1 MRFNERQKRQE
12 KKIQKPQT
20 SNQYIMLK
28 YSLILLGAYFLYYA
42 GNIVYDLFLK
52 KEKTVQTDVAEE
64 YSLDDFAQ
72 AENEEP
78 TLIGIEDVENLKTPK
93 SFLKSEP
100 IPIQRQ
106 NNFEDN
112 PSLEEL
118 RKRFEEEEDLDGTS
132 SKQPETKH
140 HENPPQ
146 QTEISKKPEI
156 IEPIVSKKKN
166 DAQSKKDQWK
176 EFVNLSETNVKL
188 VDNIEGQKVYH
199 STI

>member
-1 MRFNERQKRQE
+1 MGLGL
-12 KKIQKPQT
+12 IPT
-20 SNQYIMLK
+20 IMLK
-28 YSLILLGAYFLYYA
+28 YSLILLGVYFLYYA

-52 KEKTVQTDVAEE
+52 KEKTIQTDVAEE
-64 YSLDDFAQ
+64 YSLGDFAQ
-72 AENEEP
+72 AENDEP
-78 TLIGIEDVENLKTPK
+78 TLVGIEDVENLKTPK

-100 IPIQRQ
+100 IPIPIQ

-118 RKRFEEEEDLDGTS
+118 RKRFEAEEDLDEKS
-132 SKQPETKH
+132 PKQTEAKH
-140 HENPPQ
+140 HENPPPKA
-146 QTEISKKPEI
+146 EIIKKPEI

-166 DAQSKKDQWK
+166 DAQSKKDQWQK
-176 EFVNLSETNVKL
+176 IVSLSETNVKL